1 LKANSWSGKKALVI
15 AATLVLVL
23 SAGLAMVAEDKAM
36 PSTSAPATSSAASTA
51 TATVTNAAT
60 KATET
65 DPHLGTID
73 AYLNEPNGANTVDP
87 AVSYYTVD
95 YEPIMNVFET
105 LVNYNGSS
113 TSSFIPTVATCVPGT
128 LQCTTDYGSSSIPGF
143 TGIFNSAGAV
153 FTGGNGLPT
162 YWTFV
167 IDPAA
172 HFYNATHGVGW
183 SVYPSDVMFSIARTL
198 AFTDPFGAGPGWII
212 GQSLLPATNQG
223 LLCTGNS
230 PVCWDSV
237 HSPFNNTPYDVLSS
251 MLINDSNYC
260 PSSAMGALGNGCITF
275 VADSGALGVADWPEF
290 LDFVADNLG
299 ASIEPCGLYTALG
312 AGLPGFPGT
321 HAANGDG
328 SCKLPGGGTSTSGPA
343 FQGYL
348 TSVGPATLGNDTG
361 SHGVYGWDTLENR
374 TWTNFPGVQP
384 SVQNVLAG
392 SGPYYGTINL
402 ATGYGLRASP
412 VYEQPS
418 ACGGDPSQ
426 FAQYSGPTSYC
437 DPAPG
442 HFIGNVSVTFE
453 TGDAAGLAA
462 YEAGTS
468 DWSDILT
475 NHFSTMLQLQ
485 SEGKL
490 NILNTP
496 SLSVFQQDYVMN
508 WNPTVRG
515 NLGFTGTNNIPDNF
529 FAWEAARGLLQASY
543 PFASIESNVW
553 TSEGLQSLL
562 PVGGQ
567 IPNGMACYYAPTTTN
582 GCTNSYA
589 VDFAYMHNGGVVDTN
604 AADVGSA
611 AWWWTQGRNP
621 SSPYYD
627 PQLANCTTGSPCE
640 FTIEGSTGA
649 PPQDAANTLWANSI
663 SSVTGGAVQP
673 NLADISAEDLLDDC
687 GIVQSG
693 TNPCPIFNFG
703 WIPDYPDPTDYEG
716 AYGVP
721 NGTYTNPNADN
732 VILQSPVFY
741 NAASCTHPT
750 NMAKSYKQ
758 NLEAAVYWANE
769 SNATAIANDC
779 QGVAYNAFLWLIN
792 TAAPLAAGSQRILLY
807 DLSQSIMSALNF
819 YTWTGQQNVYFTAA
833 PWIAVS
839 SINTNVLIGTGDDQF
854 WFQMKYATAV
864 HTTNET
870 FKESG
875 LPKDTIWNV
884 IVNGQTFSSSGK
896 TLVVPLQTG
905 TYSYKLI
912 GTNDYSPA
920 TPTGTL
926 TVTSSPATIKAKYV
940 NAGSTVTFKEKGL
953 AKGTKWQVTVL
964 DVNYTS
970 TSTKISLRLPSG
982 TFGYA
987 VTPVAPNVS
996 AVPGYKLTLGGSG
1009 SVTTA
1014 PPKNLNV
1021 KVDFSAYNPY
1031 GATFTA
1037 HGLPSEKWTV
1047 HLKLTKG
1054 TGLLAPKPGAM
1065 KSLTN
1070 ASISWTDLANGT
1082 YTYTVSAKGF
1092 TASAGSFVINGGS
1105 AAVTVN
1111 FTAKAKPS
1119 FVGAAPAPAL
1129 MPASPIAAAA
1139 TPSRAEE

>member
-1 LKANSWSGKKALVI
+1 MKANSWSGKKALVI
-15 AATLVLVL
+15 AATLVLVC

-36 PSTSAPATSSAASTA
+36 PSHSAPAASSVASTA

-60 KATET
+60 RATET
-65 DPHLGTID
+65 DPHVGTID

-113 TSSFIPTVATCVPGT
+113 TSSFIPTLATCIPGT
-128 LQCTTDYGSSSIPGF
+128 AQCTTDYGTSSIAGF

-153 FTGGNGLPT
+153 FTGSNGLPT

-172 HFYNATHGVGW
+172 HFYNLTNNKGW

-198 AFTDPFGAGPGWII
+198 AFTDPFGSGPGWII
-212 GQSLLPATNQG
+212 GQSLLPITNQG
-223 LLCTGNS
+223 LLCQGAT
-230 PVCWDSV
+230 PICWDSV

-260 PSSAMGALGNGCITF
+260 PASAMGALGNGCITF
-275 VADSGALGVADWPEF
+275 VADSGALGVVDWPEF

-299 ASIEPCGLYTALG
+299 ASVEPCGYYASLG

-343 FQGYL
+343 FQGFL

-361 SHGVYGWDTLENR
+361 SHGVYSWDALENR
-374 TWTNFPGVQP
+374 TWNDFPAVQP
-384 SVQNVLAG
+384 TVQNVLAG

-402 ATGYGLRASP
+402 ASGYGLGPSP
-412 VYEQPS
+412 VYQQPS
-418 ACGGDPSQ
+418 ACGGDPSHY
-426 FAQYSGPTSYC
+426 AQYSGYC
-437 DPAPG
+437 DPAFG
-442 HFIGNVSVTFE
+442 AFIGNVHVTFE

-490 NILNTP
+490 SILNTP

-508 WNPTVRG
+508 WSSTQRS
-515 NLGFTGTNNIPDNF
+515 NLGFTGTNNIPSNF
-529 FAWEAARGLLQASY
+529 FAFEAARGLLQASY

-567 IPNGMACYYAPTTTN
+567 IPNGMACYYAPTTTV

-589 VDFAYMHNGGVVDTN
+589 VDFAFMHNGGVVDTN
-604 AADVGSA
+604 TADVGSA
-611 AWWWTQGRNP
+611 GWWWSQGTNP

-627 PQLANCTTGSPCE
+627 PELAACTHGTPCQ
-640 FTIEGSTGA
+640 FTIESSTGN
-649 PPQDAANTLWANSI
+649 PPQDSANSLWANSI
-663 SSVTGGAVQP
+663 NSVTGGDVNP

-687 GIVQSG
+687 GIVQAT
-693 TNPCPIFNFG
+693 TNPCPVFNFG

-716 AYGVP
+716 AYGVA
-721 NGTYTNPNADN
+721 NGTYTAPDANIMLFEPAFDNA
-732 VILQSPVFY
+732 VACGHQSPASAPYATQFA
-741 NAASCTHPT
+741 NA
-750 NMAKSYKQ
+750 Q
-758 NLEAAVYWANE
+758 YWAAQA
-769 SNATAIANDC
+769 NATTIANDC
-779 QGVAYNAFLWLIN
+779 QGDAYLAFLWTIN

-833 PWIAVS
+833 PWIAVQT
-839 SINTNVLIGTGDDQF
+839 INTNVLIGTGDDQF
-854 WFQMKYATAV
+854 WFQFKYQSQE
-864 HTTNET
+864 HTTNVT

-875 LPKDTIWNV
+875 LPKNTIWNAV
-884 IVNGQTFSSSGK
+884 VGAQTYSSSAK
-896 TLVVPLQTG
+896 TLVVPLTTG
-905 TYSYKLI
+905 SYNYKLI

-920 TPTGTL
+920 SPTGTL
-926 TVTSSPATIKAKYV
+926 TVTSTPLTVKAKFD
-940 NAGSTVTFKEKGL
+940 NTGSNVVFKEKGL
-953 AKGTKWQVTVL
+953 VKGTKWHVTVL
-964 DVNYTS
+964 GTTYNS
-970 TSTKISLRLPSG
+970 TSTKITVRLGAG
-982 TFGYA
+982 TFSYN
-987 VTPVAPNVS
+987 VTPIVN
-996 AVPGYKLTLGGSG
+996 YKVTTGTSG
-1009 SVTTA
+1009 SFATA
-1014 PPKNLNV
+1014 PPKNVNV
-1021 KVDFSAYNPY
+1021 KVDFSPYNGY
-1031 GATFTA
+1031 SATFNP
-1037 HGLPSEKWTV
+1037 HGLPSEKWVV

-1054 TGLLAPKPGAM
+1054 TGLLSPKPGSMSSA
-1065 KSLTN
+1065 TN
-1070 ASISWTDLANGT
+1070 ASIAWTDLANGT
-1082 YTYTVSAKGF
+1082 YTYTFSAKGY
-1092 TASAGSFVINGGS
+1092 TAAAGTVIINGGNQ
-1105 AAVTVN
+1105 AVTVN
-1111 FTAKAKPS
+1111 FTVKAKPA

-1129 MPASPIAAAA
+1129 MPVSPIAAAA